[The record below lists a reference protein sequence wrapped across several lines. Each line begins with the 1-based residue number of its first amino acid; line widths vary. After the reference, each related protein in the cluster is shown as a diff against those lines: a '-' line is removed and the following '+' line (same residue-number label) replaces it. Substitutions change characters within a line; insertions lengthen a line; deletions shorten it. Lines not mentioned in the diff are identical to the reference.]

1 MKERGVNNGVNIYTN
16 WRTDLYRSIKS
27 SEKFIYIAVPSLN
40 PNMLLLLNN
49 EEGGNKCLSIGELL
63 KEKQQQG
70 NEMRKQINNFSIFFI
85 FISSMT
91 IDIRIFTT

>member
-1 MKERGVNNGVNIYTN
+1 
-16 WRTDLYRSIKS
+16 
-27 SEKFIYIAVPSLN
+27 
-40 PNMLLLLNN
+40 MLLLLNN

>member
-1 MKERGVNNGVNIYTN
+1 M
-16 WRTDLYRSIKS
+16 YRSIKS

-49 EEGGNKCLSIGELL
+49 ERGDNKCLSIGELL

-70 NEMRKQINNFSIFFI
+70 NEVYMQIFDFNVYQDIFFV
-85 FISSMT
+85 ISNMT
-91 IDIRIFTT
+91 INIQILTT

>member
-1 MKERGVNNGVNIYTN
+1 M
-16 WRTDLYRSIKS
+16 YRSIKS

-49 EEGGNKCLSIGELL
+49 ERGGNKCLSIGELL

-70 NEMRKQINNFSIFFI
+70 NEVYMQIFDFNVYQ
-85 FISSMT
+85 
-91 IDIRIFTT
+91 DIVLYYIKHDH

>member
-1 MKERGVNNGVNIYTN
+1 M
-16 WRTDLYRSIKS
+16 

-63 KEKQQQG
+63 KEKHQQG
-70 NEMRKQINNFSIFFI
+70 NEMQIQDFSISQDICSLTFQKRLLI
-85 FISSMT
+85 FEFLL
-91 IDIRIFTT
+91 RRC

>member
-1 MKERGVNNGVNIYTN
+1 M
-16 WRTDLYRSIKS
+16 

-63 KEKQQQG
+63 KEKHQQG
-70 NEMRKQINNFSIFFI
+70 NEMQIQAFSISQDICSLTFQKRLLI
-85 FISSMT
+85 FEFLLRRCQGGDTNLGS
-91 IDIRIFTT
+91 

>member
-1 MKERGVNNGVNIYTN
+1 MYK
-16 WRTDLYRSIKS
+16 SIKS

-49 EEGGNKCLSIGELL
+49 ERGDNKCLSIGELL

-70 NEMRKQINNFSIFFI
+70 NEVYIQIFGFNIYQ
-85 FISSMT
+85 
-91 IDIRIFTT
+91 DIAVEGMKINIHIFTT